1 MSFLSHSLAFVQME
15 LRSALRQAQGEERVN
30 PHAQAVEVLSRVCV
44 ACGAFFCFLFPTALH
59 LTAQQQPALR
69 GTANPYSAAR
79 YEINTIRFEGNTA
92 FTDEELASVIASRP
106 SELSLTRRVSSYVA
120 TELRRNPS
128 APVVLKRTLD
138 KVQREVSS
146 ELRYLD
152 KVLAANDTLAL
163 VTFYHQ
169 QGFHHA
175 AAEYE
180 FLRNQTTRQNTLLF
194 RVSEGPRS
202 LVDTIVYYGLGSV
215 ADDLKDDI
223 ESVITLRRGSPFSLG
238 ELNRQNERILRVLR
252 NNGYYEA
259 FGRKPVVTN
268 LRRSSNADAAN
279 TEADSITVAFEIGRR
294 LRVAH
299 IAYVD
304 SSASYTALSSSVP
317 QAFVEMHV
325 GDWYSEQ
332 AVATSLNNL
341 YRFGLFD
348 VAVIDTT
355 SAFVPQT
362 DSTLSLRVL
371 TKTRAIHELSYGATA
386 GQDQNTG
393 FSVGAEARYF
403 NRNLFGEA
411 EVFNPFAQIA
421 LLNVNTIFTQGQ
433 RFDASQLELRA
444 GINFSK
450 PVLFTVLDNRRVSLD
465 TKALFAVQRLSLAVP
480 LWLQTFLVQA
490 SLPVEWYRHTFINS
504 FFLDFTL
511 DRQSPINF
519 DFTRSLLLREATDDA
534 RRTFVES
541 VLYQYGVLDT
551 LVRGGRFITN
561 AIVSVQA
568 RGDKRDNP
576 FTPRKGYL
584 ADFGVDVGI
593 PGIGISGFVRLQTT
607 LSWYNAVSKHLI
619 VAAKLRAG
627 HTILL
632 TPDVFY
638 VPFDRHFFAGGSNSI
653 RGWGARELRYRPDG
667 VPLTDTRFVDQI
679 VGNASILEGSAEL
692 RWNFRD
698 RPASQFDG
706 FFDRQIASLGITGF
720 VDVGNAFN
728 SFQEPANYGTATTG
742 QIAGNL
748 AIAAGA
754 GIRYDTPAGPFRVDV
769 AFKMYDPT
777 QPLTPQRW
785 LFNRPFIL
793 ANDVQLQIG
802 LGHAF

>member
-1 MSFLSHSLAFVQME
+1 MSA
-15 LRSALRQAQGEERVN
+15 
-30 PHAQAVEVLSRVCV
+30 
-44 ACGAFFCFLFPTALH
+44 GAFLLCTTH
-59 LTAQQQPALR
+59 LLQAQQQPALR
-69 GTANPYSAAR
+69 GAANPYSAAR
-79 YEINTIRFEGNTA
+79 YEINSISFEGNTA
-92 FTDEELASVIASRP
+92 FTAEELASVIASRP

-120 TELRRNPS
+120 AELRRNPS
-128 APVVLKRTLD
+128 APTVLKRTLD

-169 QGFHHA
+169 NGFHHA

-180 FLRNQTTRQNTLLF
+180 FIRNAATRQNTLLF
-194 RVSEGPRS
+194 RLSEGPRS
-202 LVDTIVYYGLGSV
+202 LIDTIAYYGLARV

-223 ESVITLRRGSPFSLG
+223 EAVTTLRRGMPFSLG
-238 ELNRQNERILRVLR
+238 ELNRQNERIVRVLR
-252 NNGYYEA
+252 NHGYYSA
-259 FGRKPVVTN
+259 FCRKPVVTN
-268 LRRSSNADAAN
+268 LRRTAHVATHITTQAQALSTNATQAPVNAADS
-279 TEADSITVAFEIGRR
+279 TIVVEADSITVSFSLDRR

-304 SSASYTALSSSVP
+304 SSASYTALHPSVP
-317 QAFVEMHV
+317 QAFVEIHV
-325 GDWYSEQ
+325 GDWYSES
-332 AVATSLNNL
+332 AVAASLNNL
-341 YRFGLFD
+341 YRLGLFD

-393 FSVGAEARYF
+393 FSVGVEAKYF
-403 NRNLFGEA
+403 NRNLFGGA
-411 EVFNPFAQIA
+411 ETLNPFIQGA

-433 RFDASQLELRA
+433 RFDASQFEFRTGL
-444 GINFSK
+444 NFSK
-450 PVLFTVLDNRRVSLD
+450 PVLFKVLGDRRVALD

-490 SLPVEWYRHTFINS
+490 SLPVEWYRHTLINS
-504 FFLDFTL
+504 FFLDLTL

-519 DFTRSLLLREATDDA
+519 DFTRSLLLQQANDEATK
-534 RRTFVES
+534 TFVES

-561 AIVSVQA
+561 AIVSLQA

-584 ADFGVDVGI
+584 LDVGADVGI
-593 PGIGISGFVRLQTT
+593 PGLGISGFVRLQTT
-607 LSWYNAVSKHLI
+607 MAWYSAVSKQAVI
-619 VAAKLRAG
+619 AAKFRAG

-638 VPFDRHFFAGGSNSI
+638 VPFDRHFFAGGSNSV
-653 RGWGARELRYRPDG
+653 RGWGARELRYRPTG
-667 VPLTDTRFVDQI
+667 TPLADTRFVDQI
-679 VGNASILEGSAEL
+679 VGNGSLVEASVEL
-692 RWNFRD
+692 RWSFRD
-698 RPASQFDG
+698 RTASEFDG
-706 FFDRQIASLGITGF
+706 FFDRQLSRMGITGF

-728 SFQEPANYGTATTG
+728 SFQQPANYGKVPLG
-742 QIAGNL
+742 EVLPNL

-754 GIRYDTPAGPFRVDV
+754 GLRYDTPAGPFRVDV
-769 AFKMYDPT
+769 ALKIYDPA
-777 QPLTPQRW
+777 QPATSQRW
-785 LFNRPFIL
+785 LFNRPFT
-793 ANDVQLQIG
+793 AASDVQVQIG